1 VLQILAPFM
10 RGRTRRFRGRSSS
23 FRHLDIELARR
34 QVNGLIW
41 AYERSRIAV
50 VVVGENAEIF
60 IECAFFCQSREWFP
74 QWQKYLGFRH

>member
-1 VLQILAPFM
+1 M
-10 RGRTRRFRGRSSS
+10 
-23 FRHLDIELARR
+23 HLNIKLARR

-60 IECAFFCQSREWFP
+60 ANRGPKSNKICLAFKTP
-74 QWQKYLGFRH
+74 QNSKASPRDPKS